1 MNETPKPTD
10 AVHLLMQLHRHQ
22 QSVHQS
28 LSRTALSPSEV
39 FFRAWQS
46 QRLAR
51 THADL
56 LASDRYGPGCRFF
69 LDHIY
74 APRDFSQR
82 DQDVERM
89 HKFMLRFLPE
99 RMLHTLTLT
108 IELNNLTR
116 ALDAQLLDVLV
127 NQLGVTDSLTPQQ
140 YARGYQLCDNLAV
153 RRYQIELIGEVGRGI
168 DRLTRLP
175 FITLTLRLAHGPAYR
190 AGWIE
195 LQDFL
200 EQGFAAFKH
209 MQGADYFLQTI
220 QRRELRILDQLMS
233 NAAKPF
239 AI

>member
-1 MNETPKPTD
+1 MVEEPKSTD
-10 AVHLLMQLHRHQ
+10 TIRLLTQLHRHQ
-22 QSVHQS
+22 QSRHRPQPG
-28 LSRTALSPSEV
+28 LELPPAEV

-56 LASDRYGPGCRFF
+56 LHSERYSIGCRFF
-69 LDHIY
+69 LEHIY

-82 DQDVERM
+82 DHDVERM
-89 HKFMLRFLPE
+89 RQFMLRFLPE
-99 RMLHTLTLT
+99 RVLHTLTLT

-116 ALDAQLLDVLV
+116 ELDAQVLDVLLD
-127 NQLGVTDSLTPQQ
+127 QLGMTDALTPQQ
-140 YARGYQLCDNLAV
+140 YARGYQICDNLAA
-153 RRYQIELIGEVGRGI
+153 RRQQIELIGEVGRGI

-175 FITLTLRLAHGPAYR
+175 FIGLTLRLAHGPAYR

-209 MQGADYFLQTI
+209 MQGAEEFLQTI
-220 QRRELRILDQLMS
+220 QRRELRILEQLM
-233 NAAKPF
+233 NGAPDPF
-239 AI
+239 AV

>member
-1 MNETPKPTD
+1 MNEAPKPTD
-10 AVHLLMQLHRHQ
+10 AVRLLTQLQRHQ
-22 QSVHQS
+22 QSVYQS
-28 LSRTALSPSEV
+28 RPQNVLPPAEI
-39 FFRAWQS
+39 FFRDWQS

-56 LASDRYGPGCRFF
+56 LSSDRYGLGCRFF

-89 HKFMLRFLPE
+89 YQFMLRFLPE
-99 RMLHTLTLT
+99 RLLHTLTLT

-116 ALDAQLLDVLV
+116 ELDAQLLDVLV
-127 NQLGVTDSLTPQQ
+127 NQLGVTDSLAPQQ

-153 RRYQIELIGEVGRGI
+153 RRHQIDLIGEVGRGI

-175 FITLTLRLAHGPAYR
+175 FISLTLRLAHGPAYH

-200 EQGFAAFKH
+200 EQGFAAFKAMH
-209 MQGADYFLQTI
+209 GADYFLQTI
-220 QRRELRILDQLMS
+220 QRRELRILDQLMN
-233 NAAKPF
+233 NAADPF
-239 AI
+239 AV

>member
-1 MNETPKPTD
+1 MNEIPKPTD
-10 AVHLLMQLHRHQ
+10 AARLLTQLHRHQ
-22 QSVHQS
+22 QSVHQPQS
-28 LSRTALSPSEV
+28 GNVLPPTEV

-56 LASDRYGPGCRFF
+56 LSSDRYGLGCRFF

-82 DQDVERM
+82 DHDVERM
-89 HKFMLRFLPE
+89 YQFMLRFLPE
-99 RMLHTLTLT
+99 RLLHTLTLT

-116 ALDAQLLDVLV
+116 ALDAQLLAVLV
-127 NQLGVTDSLTPQQ
+127 SQLGVTDSLTPQQ

-153 RRYQIELIGEVGRGI
+153 RRYQIDLIGEVGRGI
-168 DRLTRLP
+168 DRITRLP

-220 QRRELRILDQLMS
+220 QGRERRILDQLM
-233 NAAKPF
+233 NDAPDPF
-239 AI
+239 AV